1 MPTNVWKNGLR
12 LSGAWLIAGMILAG
26 CSSSNRAPAPAAAPI
41 EVATASPPKG
51 DAENMDEPP
60 AKEPAGPVDYNP
72 LTPDEERV
80 IIRKG
85 TERAFV
91 GEYTDLKDPGVFVC
105 RRCNARLYDAKDK
118 FDSHCG
124 WPSFDDELPGAVKKV
139 PDIDG
144 SRTEILCQNCG
155 GHLGHVFLG
164 ERLTKKDTR
173 HCVNSLSM
181 KFYPLGKTP
190 PPVIKK
196 EKLSAIP
203 DEQHP

>member
-1 MPTNVWKNGLR
+1 MLTNAWKNGFR
-12 LSGAWLIAGMILAG
+12 SSGAWLITGMILAG
-26 CSSSNRAPAPAAAPI
+26 CSSSNRAPVPAAAPI
-41 EVATASPPKG
+41 EVATTSPPKG
-51 DAENMDEPP
+51 DAEEMDETT
-60 AKEPAGPVDYNP
+60 AKEPAGPVEYNP

-105 RRCNARLYDAKDK
+105 RRCNARLYDSKDK

-124 WPSFDDELPGAVKKV
+124 WPSFDDEIPGAVKKV
-139 PDIDG
+139 PDFDG

-181 KFYPLGKTP
+181 KFYPQGKTP

-196 EKLSAIP
+196 E
-203 DEQHP
+203 D